1 MNESNARSSQM
12 SNSILKKSLIVSK
25 IIKNGSNKCT
35 QSFLMPEKD
44 RSAVILSEQILEE
57 FSRAMEVA
65 VGEKEIKRKKI
76 LRLVGEMGAS
86 LKQLLDC
93 EKELS

>member
-1 MNESNARSSQM
+1 
-12 SNSILKKSLIVSK
+12 
-25 IIKNGSNKCT
+25 
-35 QSFLMPEKD
+35 
-44 RSAVILSEQILEE
+44 
-57 FSRAMEVA
+57 MEVA

-86 LKQLLDC
+86 LRQLIDS